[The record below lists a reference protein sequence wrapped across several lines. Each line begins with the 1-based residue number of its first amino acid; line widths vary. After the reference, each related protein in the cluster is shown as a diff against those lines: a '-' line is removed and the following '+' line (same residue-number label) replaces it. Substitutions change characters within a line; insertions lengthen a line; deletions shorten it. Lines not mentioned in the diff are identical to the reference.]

1 LQLFSSPRT
10 QPQQQLLGWA
20 LCKAWPQS
28 LKEANGSGAFKVH
41 LGLYGSQH
49 TDSLLSL
56 PGLWQWI
63 LINAHSFW
71 GDEASDCV
79 TAPADQIQL
88 LTLLH
93 ERNPLG
99 CTGNPRPGCDSHPV
113 TEASPAIMSP
123 VSGCSCAYQ
132 SLICSSSLPTARW
145 LWVDVMVLISSA

>member
-1 LQLFSSPRT
+1 MTPWTVAMDINKCTLTLFGVTRQVT
-10 QPQQQLLGWA
+10 
-20 LCKAWPQS
+20 
-28 LKEANGSGAFKVH
+28 
-41 LGLYGSQH
+41 
-49 TDSLLSL
+49 
-56 PGLWQWI
+56 
-63 LINAHSFW
+63 
-71 GDEASDCV
+71 V